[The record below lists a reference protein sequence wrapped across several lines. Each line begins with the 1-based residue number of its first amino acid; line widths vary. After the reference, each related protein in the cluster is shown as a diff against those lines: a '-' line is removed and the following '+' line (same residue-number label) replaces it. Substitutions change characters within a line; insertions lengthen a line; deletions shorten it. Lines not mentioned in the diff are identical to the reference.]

1 VALRARPDRRRSRAG
16 ATWAQA
22 ITRRALVP
30 IVIVCLAA
38 AVAPSPASARA
49 PDTPL
54 VRLPFPSYDG
64 TLTPYT
70 FTLGYPLVTLVY
82 DPLFWRDANGIPRPW
97 LARSLQRSNGGRSLT
112 ITLRKGV
119 RWHDGR
125 PLTADDVAFTFQF
138 VAGHFQPR
146 FTPEL
151 ADVSGVR
158 ATGPLTV
165 TIDLRRVSL
174 GFEDQPLADLP
185 ILPRHLWQGLA
196 PGQPAPPGLPVGS
209 GPYRLVSAQPATG
222 YVFAANHGYFEGAPR
237 VEQIR
242 VPIIHQE
249 QRSYDALRQRR
260 VDMLPF
266 GLPQG
271 PAGELGTAFGIAVRT
286 GPLYSG
292 TALLLNLRRPPF
304 DRPAARRAV
313 ADALDL
319 GRIVRNVGPAAAAE
333 QGYIHPAS
341 PWASGA
347 SLQRFDPMSAQ
358 AAVARLQ
365 LPTIHLLAP
374 ESDPVRLEAG
384 RQVVLALQRAGA
396 KATLTKLSSARL
408 SQAIGE
414 NGSAPD
420 FDAAIASTP
429 PLASDDPAFLG
440 ALFGSDPRTAPLN
453 STGYRSQAFDVL
465 AQRVASA
472 PDLQARHEAAG
483 GELRVLASDL
493 PAIPLFFSEGTFAY
507 RPAIY
512 DGWVFVKGTGILD
525 KRSFLAGQT
534 PPRPGPAGG
543 GVGVPSDSGSGS
555 GLDFVDAAS
564 LVVLAIVV
572 ALAGTALLA
581 RRSAGRR

>member
-1 VALRARPDRRRSRAG
+1 M
-16 ATWAQA
+16 
-22 ITRRALVP
+22 TRRALTT
-30 IVIVCLAA
+30 IVIVALAA
-38 AVAPSPASARA
+38 AVPPSPASARA
-49 PDTPL
+49 PDAPL

-70 FTLGYPLVTLVY
+70 FELGYPLVTLVY
-82 DPLFWRDANGIPRPW
+82 DTLFWRDADGTPRPW
-97 LARSLQRSNGGRSLT
+97 LARSLRRSNGGRRLT
-112 ITLRKGV
+112 ITLRNGV

-138 VAGHFQPR
+138 VAGHFHPR

-151 ADVSGVR
+151 GDIERVR

-165 TIDLRRVSL
+165 TIDLRRDSL

-185 ILPRHLWQGLA
+185 ILPRHLWQGLR
-196 PGQPAPPGLPVGS
+196 PGQAAPPGLPVGS
-209 GPYRLVSAQPATG
+209 GPYRLVSAQPSTG
-222 YVFAANHGYFEGAPR
+222 YVFAANHAYFEGAPR

-242 VPIIHQE
+242 VPIVHDE
-249 QRSYDALRQRR
+249 QRAYDALRQRR

-266 GLPQG
+266 GLPKG
-271 PAGELGTAFGIAVRT
+271 PAADVGTAFGIAVRT

-292 TALLLNLRRPPF
+292 TTLLLNLRRPPF

-347 SLQRFDPMSAQ
+347 SVQRFDPTA
-358 AAVARLQ
+358 ARTAVARLQ
-365 LPTIHLLAP
+365 LPTIRVLAA

-396 KATLTKLSSARL
+396 KATLTKLSSASL

-414 NGSAPD
+414 TGSAPD
-420 FDAAIASTP
+420 FDAAIESTP
-429 PLASDDPAFLG
+429 PLASDDPAFLA

-453 STGYRSQAFDVL
+453 STGYRSQAFDAL

-472 PDLQARHEAAG
+472 PDLQARRDAAG
-483 GELRVLASDL
+483 AELRLLASDL
-493 PAIPLFFSEGTFAY
+493 PAIPLFFSQGTFVY

-512 DGWVFVKGTGILD
+512 DGWLFVKGTGILD

-534 PPRPGPAGG
+534 SPRAGSEGSGVAPPSVPG
-543 GVGVPSDSGSGS
+543 SGSGS
-555 GLDFVDAAS
+555 GLDDVDVAS
-564 LVVLAIVV
+564 LVVLAVV
-572 ALAGTALLA
+572 LALAATALLA
-581 RRSAGRR
+581 RRSGRR

>member
-1 VALRARPDRRRSRAG
+1 VTG
-16 ATWAQA
+16 
-22 ITRRALVP
+22 RALIT
-30 IVIVCLAA
+30 IVIACLAA
-38 AVAPSPASARA
+38 PVPASSASARA
-49 PDTPL
+49 PDAPL

-82 DPLFWRDANGIPRPW
+82 DTLYWRDANGIPRPW
-97 LARSLQRSNGGRSLT
+97 LARSLQRSDGGRTLT
-112 ITLRKGV
+112 ITLRTGV

-138 VAGHFQPR
+138 AASHFQPR

-151 ADVSGVR
+151 ADVDSVR

-185 ILPRHLWQGLA
+185 ILPRHLWQGL
-196 PGQPAPPGLPVGS
+196 PRGLPAPPGLPVGS
-209 GPYRLVSAQPATG
+209 GPYRLVSAEPSTG
-222 YVFAANHGYFEGAPR
+222 YVFAANHAYFEGAPR

-249 QRSYDALRQRR
+249 QRAYDALRQRR

-266 GLPQG
+266 SLPQG
-271 PAGELGTAFGIAVRT
+271 PAGDLGTAFGIGVST

-347 SLQRFDPMSAQ
+347 RLQRFDPMSAQ
-358 AAVARLQ
+358 TAMARLQ
-365 LPTIHLLAP
+365 LPTIRVLAP

-384 RQVVLALQRAGA
+384 RQVVLALLRAGA
-396 KATLTKLSSARL
+396 KATLTKLSSASL

-414 NGSAPD
+414 TGSAPD

-429 PLASDDPAFLG
+429 SLVSDDPTFLA

-453 STGYRSQAFDVL
+453 STGYASQAFDAL
-465 AQRVASA
+465 AQRVAAA
-472 PDLQARHEAAG
+472 PDLQTRRAAAG
-483 GELRVLASDL
+483 GELRLLASDL
-493 PAIPLFFSEGTFAY
+493 PAIPLFFSQGTFVY

-525 KRSFLAGQT
+525 KRSFVAGQS
-534 PPRPGPAGG
+534 PPRSGSAGG
-543 GVGVPSDSGSGS
+543 AVGAPPNSGSGS

-564 LVVLAIVV
+564 LVVLAIVL

>member
-1 VALRARPDRRRSRAG
+1 M
-16 ATWAQA
+16 T
-22 ITRRALVP
+22 
-30 IVIVCLAA
+30 IVIACLAA
-38 AVAPSPASARA
+38 AVPASPASSRA
-49 PDTPL
+49 PNAPL

-82 DPLFWRDANGIPRPW
+82 DTLYWRDANGIPRPW
-97 LARSLQRSNGGRSLT
+97 LARSLRRSNGGRRLT
-112 ITLRKGV
+112 ITLRQGV

-138 VAGHFQPR
+138 VAGHFHPR

-151 ADVSGVR
+151 GDIDRVR

-185 ILPRHLWQGLA
+185 ILPRHLWQGL
-196 PGQPAPPGLPVGS
+196 PRGQPAPAGLPVGS
-209 GPYRLVSAQPATG
+209 GPYRLVRAEPSTG
-222 YVFAANHGYFEGAPR
+222 YVFAANHAYFEGAPR

-249 QRSYDALRQRR
+249 QRAYDALRQRR

-271 PAGELGTAFGIAVRT
+271 PAGELGTAFGIGVRT

-292 TALLLNLRRPPF
+292 TTLLLNLRRPPF
-304 DRPAARRAV
+304 DRPAARLAV

-319 GRIVRNVGPAAAAE
+319 GRIVRNVGPAAAAD

-347 SLQRFDPMSAQ
+347 SLQRFDPTSAQ
-358 AAVARLQ
+358 TAVARLQ
-365 LPTIHLLAP
+365 LPTIRVLAP

-396 KATLTKLSSARL
+396 KATLTKLSSASL

-414 NGSAPD
+414 TGSVPD

-429 PLASDDPAFLG
+429 PLASDDPGFLG

-453 STGYRSQAFDVL
+453 STGYRSQAFDAL

-472 PDLQARHEAAG
+472 PDLQARRDAVGA
-483 GELRVLASDL
+483 ELRLLASDL
-493 PAIPLFFSEGTFAY
+493 PAIPLFFSQGTFVY
-507 RPAIY
+507 RPVIY

-534 PPRPGPAGG
+534 PPRAGSEG
-543 GVGVPSDSGSGS
+543 SGVATPTGS
-555 GLDFVDAAS
+555 GLGSGLNAVDAAS
-564 LVVLAIVV
+564 LVVLAVV
-572 ALAGTALLA
+572 LVLAGTALVG
-581 RRSAGRR
+581 RRSGRR